1 MRIGVVFPQTEIGQ
15 DPAVIRDYAQAV
27 ESMGYTHILAFDSV
41 VGANPNRPGG
51 WDSQYT
57 YQHAFHEPFVLF
69 GFCAGVTRRIELV
82 TGIVILP
89 QRQTALVAKQAAAVD
104 VLSGGRLRLG
114 IGVGW
119 NTVEFEALG
128 ENFKNRGKRVEEQ
141 LEVMRLLWTKELV
154 TYDGQW
160 HALDFDAITVDAADH
175 LISGR
180 LDQPFDYFA
189 IAGPLAQELN
199 QLSLNYLSIAG
210 DEPERAAAALRSML
224 SLYGPSGDTAWSKQ
238 LDGLTALQARQVVRR
253 LPMGGPLT
261 FGTGIEVT
269 ASLDDMA
276 FQGSS
281 AFLLGC
287 LLERFFARHVAL
299 NTFSETVLRTTTRG
313 EVMRWPA
320 RLGDQGLM

>member
-1 MRIGVVFPQTEIGQ
+1 MKIGVVFPQTEIGQ

-89 QRQTALVAKQAAAVD
+89 QRQTVLVAKQAAAVD

-160 HALDFDAITVDAADH
+160 HRVPDAGIRPLPVQQPIPVWMGGDSEVVIRRAARLADGWITLPSFRPGPAGQQTVDRLHGLVREAGRDPAAFG
-175 LISGR
+175 IEAR
-180 LDQPFDYFA
+180 MA
-189 IAGPLAQELN
+189 LAKVP
-199 QLSLNYLSIAG
+199 A
-210 DEPERAAAALRSML
+210 DERANEIAAWRAMRGITHLCINTMGL
-224 SLYGPSGDTAWSKQ
+224 GLPGPEEH
-238 LDGLTALQARQVVRR
+238 VR
-253 LPMGGPLT
+253 T
-261 FGTGIEVT
+261 
-269 ASLDDMA
+269 
-276 FQGSS
+276 
-281 AFLLGC
+281 
-287 LLERFFARHVAL
+287 LERFKKD
-299 NTFSETVLRTTTRG
+299 VLG
-313 EVMRWPA
+313 
-320 RLGDQGLM
+320 

>member
-1 MRIGVVFPQTEIGQ
+1 MKIGVVFPQTEIGQ

-41 VGANPNRPGG
+41 VGANPDRPGG

-57 YQHAFHEPFVLF
+57 YEHAFHEPFVLF
-69 GFCAGVTRRIELV
+69 GFCAGVTQRIELV

-154 TYDGQW
+154 AYDGQW
-160 HALDFDAITVDAADH
+160 HHVPDAGIRPLPVQQPIPVWMGGDSEVVIRRAARLADGWITLPSFRPGPTGQQTVDRLHGLVREAGRDPAAFG
-175 LISGR
+175 IEAR
-180 LDQPFDYFA
+180 MA
-189 IAGPLAQELN
+189 LATVPAE
-199 QLSLNYLSIAG
+199 
-210 DEPERAAAALRSML
+210 ERAKEIAAWRAMRGITHLCVNTMGL
-224 SLYGPSGDTAWSKQ
+224 GLPSPEEH
-238 LDGLTALQARQVVRR
+238 VR
-253 LPMGGPLT
+253 T
-261 FGTGIEVT
+261 
-269 ASLDDMA
+269 
-276 FQGSS
+276 
-281 AFLLGC
+281 
-287 LLERFFARHVAL
+287 LERFKKD
-299 NTFSETVLRTTTRG
+299 VLG
-313 EVMRWPA
+313 
-320 RLGDQGLM
+320 